1 MSILLAT
8 ALLLAIISGCVA
20 LLVATIMLTEI
31 VQRRITAAGLV
42 RSAEAL
48 LKAHPTSASRP

>member
-8 ALLLAIISGCVA
+8 ALVLAIISGCVA
-20 LLVATIMLTEI
+20 LLVGTNLVTEI
-31 VQRRITAAGLV
+31 VQRRITAAELV

-48 LKAHPTSASRP
+48 VRASATQRTR